1 MGAPLDKDV
10 IETACRFRRIADQIA
25 AGSFPETED
34 VLAGLLILRQLVDD
48 DADRIIPDAR
58 ALRRNILRRV
68 WNVFYPGKAITVAAK
83 LIAADWHMASEDDVG
98 DALPGTKA
106 AYFARLSRARISPKS
121 WNTIW
126 ADLDAS
132 QDGHRD

>member
-1 MGAPLDKDV
+1 MGAPLDKDA
-10 IETACRFRRIADQIA
+10 IESARRFRRIADHLA
-25 AGSFPETED
+25 AGNFPETED

-48 DADRIIPDAR
+48 ADQVPDAR
-58 ALRRNILRRV
+58 ALRRNILRRM

-83 LIAADWHMASEDDVG
+83 LIASDWHMAGDVSGDDP
-98 DALPGTKA
+98 LPGTKA
-106 AYFARLSRARISPKS
+106 AYFARLARDGVSPKS

-132 QDGHRD
+132 QDNHRD